1 VIVGAR
7 GEPDHSEQHQLATE
21 EFIMTPRIAA
31 RSVKLAVLAAATL
44 GLTFAAAG
52 TANATV
58 GSPSARLSIHPY
70 ISGSYTVAVD
80 GLIPM
85 TKTEAQQM
93 LNSGDA
99 VVYSLWGA
107 DPASNDY
114 LGGEFHVNVQS
125 ATAQGLEFHAYAT
138 WTAHQLDEDNSFYDN
153 HDEIYASVR
162 LSSSRGGTI
171 RSANTAEVG
180 GYF

>member
-1 VIVGAR
+1 
-7 GEPDHSEQHQLATE
+7 
-21 EFIMTPRIAA
+21 MTPRTAA

-58 GSPSARLSIHPY
+58 GNPSARLSINPY
-70 ISGSYTVAVD
+70 ISGYYTVAVD

-93 LNSGDA
+93 LSSGDA

-107 DPASNDY
+107 DPASDDH